1 MKNVMKLFLV
11 IAVLVFSTTAFAQIR
26 PGAFNIGR
34 CLE

>member
-11 IAVLVFSTTAFAQIR
+11 IAVLVLVQQRLLKSDQAFLIS
-26 PGAFNIGR
+26 GR